1 MTKKRLKKKFLYA
14 TIKRGKVKVT
24 SKKQLQL
31 LNARGL
37 PYTAV
42 YRRSDGKIIKIRKN
56 VK

>member
-1 MTKKRLKKKFLYA
+1 MAKKRLKKKFLYA